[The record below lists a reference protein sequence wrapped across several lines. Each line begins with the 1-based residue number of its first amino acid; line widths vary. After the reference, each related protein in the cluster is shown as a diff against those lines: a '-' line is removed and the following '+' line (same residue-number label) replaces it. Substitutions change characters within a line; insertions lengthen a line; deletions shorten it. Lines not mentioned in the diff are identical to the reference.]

1 MAAAST
7 AEETSYD
14 LSTPESFLGF
24 LEDAGIRLVRLEYLI
39 ELSASGRPLPRRQEA
54 EKETTSLGAP
64 ALVESSELK
73 EVRID
78 PSTAHMSLMLR
89 HPVPRRVQVHLVSI
103 SHMWESMQHPDPWR
117 FQLDSIVEEFRPRL
131 LDSVVWIFYDFVSLH
146 QYTRNEDQE
155 RLFRR
160 ALRDMFVMYSHDAV
174 EVHRIEMLTPENVR
188 ERCVAAHGPKI
199 CVYWEEEQK
208 TTDVL
213 ITKLKRNETP
223 YEHRGWCRSEKEWS
237 SLRTWMKGENPV
249 PLSPDMFRAQMQQM
263 KFTHRQD
270 SEEVFKL
277 QAKVFLQ
284 KAVSTTNLL
293 IENLDAQKVE
303 VLAEALP
310 FYTKLKEL
318 AVMGSPENAWQA
330 ALAVV
335 ESGACN
341 VEIACDNVRDEDAI
355 AFAADL
361 SKEKCSHLQQLHL
374 KCETIGELGRQAL
387 EQMMKCRRASL
398 VISFPDRSRGNV
410 GQGIEPTVALETCVT
425 LRILISKRRKPT
437 RPAEAGETSASGPLE
452 PHVFGGAVQRT
463 LSNLLCSGCFASVF
477 SKLRIIVPRPDL
489 YAPQH
494 AEAGRPDTARQ
505 TVSVHSLAGSSFELE
520 VNSAETGWD
529 VAERIAAGVGH
540 PAEMLVLTS
549 GGCIIDQREPLLH
562 QVQHGEISYVVQTL
576 GAGRAARSWQRLL
589 EEKTLSDTDVAA
601 LNETVSLTWKGHHS
615 LEGIQLPSCLQS
627 LTFGDDFNHSLE
639 GIQLPSSLQSLTFGH
654 SFNQS
659 VAGIQL
665 PSSLQSLTFGFE
677 FNQSLDGI
685 QLPSSLQSLTF
696 GEDFNQSLAGIQL
709 PSSLQSLTFG
719 YDFNQSLDGIQLP
732 SCLQSLTFGFEFNQS
747 LEGIQLPG
755 SLQSLTFGDIFNQSL
770 AGIQLPSSLQ
780 SLTFGRKFNQ
790 SLEGIQLPSCLQS
803 LTFGHRFNQSLDGI
817 QLPSSLQSL
826 TFGNEFNQ
834 SLEGMQLP
842 SSLQSLTFGHK
853 FNQSLEGIQLP
864 SSLQSLTFDDIFN
877 QSLAGIQLP
886 SSLQSLTFG
895 NFFNHSLEG
904 IQLPSSLQSLTFG
917 HRFNQSVAGIQLPS
931 SLQSLTFGH
940 FFNQSLDGIQLPSS
954 LQSLTFGY
962 DFNQSPDGIQL
973 PSSLQSLTFG
983 FRFNQSLDGIQLP
996 SSLQSLTFGNFF
1008 NQSLDGIQLPSS
1020 LQSLTFGY
1028 DFNQSLDGIQLPSS
1042 LQSLTFGFEFN
1053 QSLDGIQ
1060 LPSSLQSLTFGRKF
1074 NQSLDGI
1081 QQPSSLQS
1089 LTFGEDFNQSL
1100 DGIQLPSSLQSLT
1113 FGFEFNQSLDGIQ
1126 LPSSLQSLTFDFEF
1140 NQSLE
1145 GIQLPSSLKSFTS
1158 RMFAVGSF

>member
-1 MAAAST
+1 MAAASA

-146 QYTRNEDQE
+146 QYKRNEDQE

-160 ALRDMFVMYSHDAV
+160 ALLDMFVMYSHDAV

-208 TTDVL
+208 MTDVL
-213 ITKLKRNETP
+213 ITKLERNETP

-249 PLSPDMFRAQMQQM
+249 PLPPDMFRAQMQQM

-284 KAVSTTNLL
+284 KAASTTNLL

-318 AVMGSPENAWQA
+318 AVMGSPENAWTA

-341 VEIACDNVRDEDAI
+341 VEIACDNVRDEDAV

-437 RPAEAGETSASGPLE
+437 RPAEARAGETSASGPLE

-477 SKLRIIVPRPDL
+477 SKLRIVPRPDL
-489 YAPQH
+489 YAPQQRR
-494 AEAGRPDTARQ
+494 GR
-505 TVSVHSLAGSSFELE
+505 SSGLGP
-520 VNSAETGWD
+520 AD
-529 VAERIAAGVGH
+529 RER
-540 PAEMLVLTS
+540 P
-549 GGCIIDQREPLLH
+549 
-562 QVQHGEISYVVQTL
+562 
-576 GAGRAARSWQRLL
+576 
-589 EEKTLSDTDVAA
+589 
-601 LNETVSLTWKGHHS
+601 
-615 LEGIQLPSCLQS
+615 
-627 LTFGDDFNHSLE
+627 
-639 GIQLPSSLQSLTFGH
+639 
-654 SFNQS
+654 
-659 VAGIQL
+659 
-665 PSSLQSLTFGFE
+665 
-677 FNQSLDGI
+677 
-685 QLPSSLQSLTF
+685 
-696 GEDFNQSLAGIQL
+696 
-709 PSSLQSLTFG
+709 
-719 YDFNQSLDGIQLP
+719 
-732 SCLQSLTFGFEFNQS
+732 
-747 LEGIQLPG
+747 
-755 SLQSLTFGDIFNQSL
+755 
-770 AGIQLPSSLQ
+770 
-780 SLTFGRKFNQ
+780 
-790 SLEGIQLPSCLQS
+790 
-803 LTFGHRFNQSLDGI
+803 
-817 QLPSSLQSL
+817 
-826 TFGNEFNQ
+826 
-834 SLEGMQLP
+834 
-842 SSLQSLTFGHK
+842 
-853 FNQSLEGIQLP
+853 
-864 SSLQSLTFDDIFN
+864 
-877 QSLAGIQLP
+877 
-886 SSLQSLTFG
+886 
-895 NFFNHSLEG
+895 
-904 IQLPSSLQSLTFG
+904 
-917 HRFNQSVAGIQLPS
+917 
-931 SLQSLTFGH
+931 
-940 FFNQSLDGIQLPSS
+940 
-954 LQSLTFGY
+954 
-962 DFNQSPDGIQL
+962 
-973 PSSLQSLTFG
+973 
-983 FRFNQSLDGIQLP
+983 
-996 SSLQSLTFGNFF
+996 
-1008 NQSLDGIQLPSS
+1008 
-1020 LQSLTFGY
+1020 
-1028 DFNQSLDGIQLPSS
+1028 
-1042 LQSLTFGFEFN
+1042 
-1053 QSLDGIQ
+1053 
-1060 LPSSLQSLTFGRKF
+1060 
-1074 NQSLDGI
+1074 
-1081 QQPSSLQS
+1081 
-1089 LTFGEDFNQSL
+1089 
-1100 DGIQLPSSLQSLT
+1100 
-1113 FGFEFNQSLDGIQ
+1113 
-1126 LPSSLQSLTFDFEF
+1126 
-1140 NQSLE
+1140 
-1145 GIQLPSSLKSFTS
+1145 
-1158 RMFAVGSF
+1158 